1 MMDSRS
7 DNESPDSSELSFGD
21 VPIDFGELRN
31 SPSDSKNFPKIP
43 GYQIVR
49 LIGQGG
55 MGAVY
60 EAVCDKE
67 LESSVA
73 IKTIFIQKFQSVTI
87 SARKRFDR
95 EMDLLQGLNHP
106 HIVPVLD
113 RGAYEREYQQIP
125 FFVMPLLKNG
135 DLSTALEDLPIV
147 DREQLRKWVQRLS
160 GAIEGLSYSHGQGVV
175 HRDLKPRNLFV
186 ADDGSLLLGDFGLAK
201 ILEEDSELTSTIG
214 RMGTTPYAPPEQ
226 LLSAKLAD
234 ERADIYSLGVILHQF
249 ACFGKRPFS
258 PEVHSENSSSETDSI
273 ARWQRNTNRTPPR
286 PSDREKHLSDSSFDF
301 IVQKCCAYYPEHR
314 YQTAAELLADLGAW
328 RSGKVVRGTLKEQF
342 RNRVAQPLRRNWVSA
357 AVASG
362 LLIILASWIAW
373 ASYSSLSGDV
383 VSLTEDIAAMKKLEL
398 EKRLEKSRAELEKMF
413 PKLQGEA
420 RDYEIRRMTNPQKEF
435 AESNKRAQEIGLE
448 LGLANSDSPRDRHI
462 HWCIQRTAVS
472 ASSEIETYLS
482 HLRALDAYAQEAV
495 DFSANDTV
503 EPESLSQAVSD
514 LLRTFQMQ
522 LDACEYFKENQYKNI
537 FDTES
542 IQKECLNRM
551 RLLRRTMGDRIDTAT
566 QRHLTL
572 MILLTEL
579 NAPGITSKQVW
590 NRLSKDRNEFS
601 ASQLVTDGCDEV
613 HAWYIAWY
621 VFERFF
627 VAAGDLDL
635 NANAKVPVVDGW
647 YEVLIGSPVPEKAR
661 SITYKMDL
669 ISVLDRIA
677 DVYRDAGEFEKARS
691 CYEDN
696 LERIV
701 GMKEFYP
708 FEIKVWNSAEECFS
722 SFQELFNATDDKESL
737 LLNYDRE
744 QSHYRNKLMVIE
756 SNPDKFSSSNLP
768 QSKFELAESLF
779 NNARIVDAS
788 EQQKL
793 LVEASENL
801 LAVLAIDSENL
812 EAEALLN
819 AIRALQK

>member
-113 RGAYEREYQQIP
+113 RGSYEREYQQIP

-147 DREQLRKWVQRLS
+147 DREHLRKWVQRLS

-214 RMGTTPYAPPEQ
+214 HMGTTPYAPPEQ

-258 PEVHSENSSSETDSI
+258 PEAHSENSSSETDSI

-342 RNRVAQPLRRNWVSA
+342 RNRVAQPLRRNWVP
-357 AVASG
+357 AVIASG
-362 LLIILASWIAW
+362 LLIFLASCIAW
-373 ASYSSLSGDV
+373 AGYSSLSGDV
-383 VSLTEDIAAMKKLEL
+383 VSLTEDIAAMKKSEI

-413 PKLQGEA
+413 PRLQGEA

-472 ASSEIETYLS
+472 ANDGVAEYLV
-482 HLRALDAYAQEAV
+482 HLRELDSYV
-495 DFSANDTV
+495 TDSLDFAADDSK
-503 EPESLSQAVSD
+503 ECLSLAVSD

-522 LDACEYFKENQYKNI
+522 LRACWQLGGNEHKRI
-537 FDTES
+537 FDTET
-542 IQKECLNRM
+542 IQKECLDRM
-551 RLLRRTMGDRIDTAT
+551 ISLRKSVGNRIDAAT
-566 QRHLTL
+566 QRHLAL
-572 MILLTEL
+572 MILLAET
-579 NAPGITSKQVW
+579 NARGETSQQVW
-590 NRLSKDRNEFS
+590 ERFSKHKDEIS
-601 ASQLVTDGCDEV
+601 ASRLVADGCKQL
-613 HAWYIAWY
+613 HTWYVAWY
-621 VFERFF
+621 VFENFYE
-627 VAAGDLDL
+627 AAVELGLD
-635 NANAKVPVVDGW
+635 AKDKMPIVDGW
-647 YEVLIGSPVPEKAR
+647 YDVTVGSPVPAK
-661 SITYKMDL
+661 SQNFTYAMD
-669 ISVLDRIA
+669 VFDVMDRRA
-677 DVYRDAGEFEKARS
+677 DLYRDLGEFEKARH
-691 CYEDN
+691 CYEEN
-696 LERIV
+696 LKEIEP
-701 GMKEFYP
+701 MKKFHP
-708 FEIKVWNSAEECFS
+708 FESKSWDKAEQSFS
-722 SFQELFNATDDKESL
+722 SLRKLFERTNDKESL
-737 LLNYDRE
+737 LLNFDRE
-744 QSHYRNKLMVIE
+744 QSHYREKIRLLE

-779 NNARIVDAS
+779 NKARIVDAS
-788 EQQKL
+788 EQQQL

-801 LAVLAIDSENL
+801 LAALEIDSECS
-812 EAEALLN
+812 EAETLLN